1 MTTYLDW
8 ASTTPPDASMLE
20 DAVRVAAE
28 VYGNPS
34 SRHGPGAEARAKL
47 DEARSRLASA
57 IGLPKQPR
65 ESGALAGRLV
75 FTSGGTEAD
84 GIPMLAVL
92 RSALNARRDGSIKR
106 LHVVTTEI
114 EHAAV
119 YEEAHLLESLGLG
132 LSFVAPR
139 ADGLVD
145 PQAIAEAVEKDTAL
159 VSVMAVN
166 NETGAIQDLA
176 GIGRAISAASAA
188 FGRQAPR
195 FHTDAVQA
203 LGKVELRLGR
213 PGESGPDSAA
223 FSAHK
228 LRGPRGIGAL
238 WTASPPEPI
247 ALGGGQEW
255 ALRPGTENLQGAWAF
270 AAAAEAARASFPERA
285 ARARALEARLFEGL
299 AAIQGALALP
309 LGRRAG
315 DPRYSPF
322 VLSLAFPGLSGEVL
336 ARALADDGVAVSTG
350 SACSSNSKR
359 KGRRVLAAM
368 GLGEDISLSAIRVST
383 GELTAEADIDRFLEA
398 ASAAYRKLKT

>member
-8 ASTTPPDASMLE
+8 ASTTPPDAAMLE
-20 DAVRVAAE
+20 DAVRVAAGL
-28 VYGNPS
+28 YGNPS
-34 SRHGPGAEARAKL
+34 SKHGPGIEARAKL
-47 DEARSRLASA
+47 DEARSLLASA
-57 IGLPKQPR
+57 VGLPPPPR
-65 ESGALAGRLV
+65 ESGAQTGRLV

-92 RSALNARRDGSIKR
+92 RSAMNARRDGSIKR
-106 LHVVTTEI
+106 LHVVTTAI

-119 YEEAHLLESLGLG
+119 YEEAHLLKSLGLG

-139 ADGLVD
+139 ADGRVD
-145 PQAIAEAVEKDTAL
+145 PQAIAAAVEKDTVL
-159 VSVMAVN
+159 VSVIAVN

-176 GIGRAISAASAA
+176 GVSLAISAAASA
-188 FGRQAPR
+188 FGRQPPR

-213 PGESGPDSAA
+213 PGEPGPDSAA

-238 WTASPPEPI
+238 WTVTQPEPI

-270 AAAAEAARASFPERA
+270 AAAAEAARASFSERA
-285 ARARALEARLFEGL
+285 ARARTLEARLLDGL
-299 AAIQGALALP
+299 AAIQGALPLP

-315 DPRYSPF
+315 DQRYSPF

-336 ARALADDGVAVSTG
+336 ARALADVDVAVSTG

-368 GLGEDISLSAIRVST
+368 GLGEDISSSAIRVST

-398 ASAAYRKLKT
+398 AAAAYIRLKT